1 MAYGIG
7 GYVKKRKEKDSA
19 GQNRE
24 QKERTGLNHEDL
36 ALKTAA
42 QFLGDELR
50 PLLGIPGRVKY
61 IAPTENVKLQAR
73 QMYQD
78 FNYISGSGSWIHLEF
93 ESDSVTKEDLR
104 RFREYEAATSRSFN
118 VAVVTY
124 VICTSGV
131 KQLLSKLTEGIN
143 SYQVKVIRLKNRDA
157 DRVIEQLEEKQKRG
171 KALDKSD
178 LVPLL
183 LTPLMSGKLEI
194 VDRII
199 KSLHILREASSSV
212 TEMELEKMQAVLY
225 ALADK
230 FLQEQELDRVKEMI
244 AMTKLG
250 EMLLKD
256 GMERGLADGKAEGK
270 VEGKAEGESKIVAII
285 RKKRQKNL
293 NVQMIA
299 ENLELDA
306 SYVGKVVALMEEDPT
321 RTDLQVA
328 EILVRQE

>member
-1 MAYGIG
+1 M
-7 GYVKKRKEKDSA
+7 KKRKEKDSA

-42 QFLGDELR
+42 QYFGDELL
-50 PLLGIPGRVKY
+50 PILGIPGRVKY

-143 SYQVKVIRLKNRDA
+143 SYQVKVIRLKNKDA
-157 DRVIEQLEEKQKRG
+157 DRVIEQLEEKQKQ
-171 KALDKSD
+171 
-178 LVPLL
+178 
-183 LTPLMSGKLEI
+183 EI
-194 VDRII
+194 GRAHV
-199 KSLHILREASSSV
+199 
-212 TEMELEKMQAVLY
+212 
-225 ALADK
+225 
-230 FLQEQELDRVKEMI
+230 
-244 AMTKLG
+244 
-250 EMLLKD
+250 
-256 GMERGLADGKAEGK
+256 
-270 VEGKAEGESKIVAII
+270 
-285 RKKRQKNL
+285 
-293 NVQMIA
+293 
-299 ENLELDA
+299 
-306 SYVGKVVALMEEDPT
+306 
-321 RTDLQVA
+321 
-328 EILVRQE
+328 

>member
-1 MAYGIG
+1 M
-7 GYVKKRKEKDSA
+7 KKRKEKRPA

-36 ALKTAA
+36 
-42 QFLGDELR
+42 
-50 PLLGIPGRVKY
+50 V
-61 IAPTENVKLQAR
+61 
-73 QMYQD
+73 
-78 FNYISGSGSWIHLEF
+78 
-93 ESDSVTKEDLR
+93 
-104 RFREYEAATSRSFN
+104 
-118 VAVVTY
+118 
-124 VICTSGV
+124 
-131 KQLLSKLTEGIN
+131 
-143 SYQVKVIRLKNRDA
+143 
-157 DRVIEQLEEKQKRG
+157 LEEKQKQG
-171 KALDKSD
+171 KTLDKAD

-212 TEMELEKMQAVLY
+212 TEIELEKMQAVLY

-256 GMERGLADGKAEGK
+256 GMERGLAD
-270 VEGKAEGESKIVAII
+270 GKAEGESKIVAII

-328 EILVRQE
+328 EILVRPE

>member
-1 MAYGIG
+1 M
-7 GYVKKRKEKDSA
+7 
-19 GQNRE
+19 
-24 QKERTGLNHEDL
+24 
-36 ALKTAA
+36 
-42 QFLGDELR
+42 
-50 PLLGIPGRVKY
+50 
-61 IAPTENVKLQAR
+61 
-73 QMYQD
+73 
-78 FNYISGSGSWIHLEF
+78 
-93 ESDSVTKEDLR
+93 
-104 RFREYEAATSRSFN
+104 
-118 VAVVTY
+118 
-124 VICTSGV
+124 
-131 KQLLSKLTEGIN
+131 
-143 SYQVKVIRLKNRDA
+143 
-157 DRVIEQLEEKQKRG
+157 
-171 KALDKSD
+171 
-178 LVPLL
+178 
-183 LTPLMSGKLEI
+183 
-194 VDRII
+194 DRII

-306 SYVGKVVALMEEDPT
+306 SYVEKVVVLMEEDPT